1 MGTAHFWNQTID
13 TVLAIQ
19 LIVGIGLAI
28 DYSAHIGHCF
38 MTVTGSKNGEFVKFE
53 TFCVLRKSL
62 ICQNQQK

>member
-1 MGTAHFWNQTID
+1 MYFQVDVMGTAHFWNQTID

-38 MTVTGSKNGEFVKFE
+38 MTITGSKNGELRE
-53 TFCVLRKSL
+53 TITCKL
-62 ICQNQQK
+62 ILG